1 MNDRNYKYCIIEKPE
16 NLNSWRISLKNN
28 GSLPDIVNAVKV
40 DEVEYKN
47 NLSSIQ
53 VLDIDNNYN
62 LNFIP
67 SHEKLN
73 NNYLIKEAYISDEEN
88 IYIKYLH
95 NFKTKE
101 KHTNTLSNKG
111 WRNRLYSSNRYSPLN
126 SNSSCGRNPCF
137 MGCWSLLSLLGL
149 MLVLSLLISMCN
161 GTRNEFFEDQ
171 FDGCINCWN
180 KILDDT
186 EDNSFDQD
194 SISFID
200 PKNNPKKYIDSLEI
214 NKSRFIDV
222 SLLWY
227 SKNNLDLI
235 AVSPSGEL
243 LWKNNNIS
251 TYGICDVFSN
261 ESILDSVKKYSLNLS
276 LDSAKNIAHEHLY
289 FPENVRLENGI
300 YKFYVLSSDKR
311 VNCNFADNFIV
322 KLINDGQI
330 SYFNGSNNGSMNN
343 RCAGEINQ
351 KQVYT
356 ADKLDFYVTKNAAE
370 LIFEINIE

>member
-28 GSLPDIVNAVKV
+28 ESLPDIVNAVKV

-53 VLDIDNNYN
+53 VLYIDNNYN

-161 GTRNEFFEDQ
+161 GTRN
-171 FDGCINCWN
+171 
-180 KILDDT
+180 
-186 EDNSFDQD
+186 
-194 SISFID
+194 
-200 PKNNPKKYIDSLEI
+200 
-214 NKSRFIDV
+214 
-222 SLLWY
+222 
-227 SKNNLDLI
+227 
-235 AVSPSGEL
+235 
-243 LWKNNNIS
+243 
-251 TYGICDVFSN
+251 
-261 ESILDSVKKYSLNLS
+261 
-276 LDSAKNIAHEHLY
+276 
-289 FPENVRLENGI
+289 
-300 YKFYVLSSDKR
+300 
-311 VNCNFADNFIV
+311 
-322 KLINDGQI
+322 
-330 SYFNGSNNGSMNN
+330 
-343 RCAGEINQ
+343 
-351 KQVYT
+351 
-356 ADKLDFYVTKNAAE
+356 
-370 LIFEINIE
+370 